1 MMISVE
7 ALRKIEYY
15 KRRNLSVLR
24 VKEPSSLHADC
35 FQELTLCY
43 GQCPTG
49 EKGIDCVVFAR
60 GIFLQGETPTDVPE
74 GTDAF
79 YICNLIVGCS
89 SIEQSKAC
97 ESSAHLGEE
106 SLCRVAFLAQESLS
120 NATIAPDRVRR
131 KIIDEMEAHYKL
143 TYYKSLGLRIP

>member
-1 MMISVE
+1 MISTD
-7 ALRKIEYY
+7 ALRKIQDA
-15 KRRNLSVLR
+15 RNRSLPIIR
-24 VKEPSSLHADC
+24 VKEPSRLHLDC
-35 FQELTLCY
+35 LQEFSACY

-49 EKGIDCVVFAR
+49 EKSKDCAVFAR
-60 GIFLQGETPTDVPE
+60 GIFLQNEQPTNVPA
-74 GTDAF
+74 GNDAF
-79 YICNLIVGCS
+79 YILNLIVGCS
-89 SIEQSKAC
+89 SVEQSKAC
-97 ESSAHLGEE
+97 ESAAHLGEE